1 MTDLYDRLRQLKMKA
16 PSKAKSFDEMP
27 DMKVVDGRFDGFDM
41 ESFVKSGLEGIRE
54 SFENQGEKAPEM
66 KIVGLTL
73 HVLMLNPDDEK
84 REQIAHT
91 EVIAWH
97 KDCGDIRQ
105 FAHHESENCDC
116 DDDCKKQNNEEQ
128 PYKAGKYEGAMY
140 G

>member
-1 MTDLYDRLRQLKMKA
+1 MTDLYDRLRQLKMKT

-27 DMKVVDGRFDGFDM
+27 DMKVVDGKFEGFDLAGFR
-41 ESFVKSGLEGIRE
+41 EHGLEGIRNE
-54 SFENQGEKAPEM
+54 FISRGEKIPDM
-66 KIVGLTL
+66 KVVGITL

-91 EVIAWH
+91 EVVAWH

-105 FAHHESENCDC
+105 FVHNETNCECENDC
-116 DDDCKKQNNEEQ
+116 EKPQNEEQ